1 MFIKDIKHMLPLD
14 ILQMVEDNKYQLS
27 GDAELM
33 MRLCTVAKKAY
44 VKVYNDS
51 IANKDELAL
60 VIYSLSNLK
69 YLISHKR
76 NHSNDFIDRTFV
88 KYWEDIH
95 LLARYIKFPLT
106 KTEADYNSCMF
117 NLDILRMKV
126 DILKKKEAAKSDFLR
141 PVKTKCKEIWS
152 LWSGKT
158 IKHSK
163 KSKRK

>member
-1 MFIKDIKHMLPLD
+1 MFIKDIKHSAPLD

-33 MRLCTVAKKAY
+33 TRLCTIAKKAY
-44 VKVYNDS
+44 VKVYKES
-51 IANKDELAL
+51 IANKDELSL
-60 VIYSLSNLK
+60 IVYSLSNLK

-76 NHSNDFIDRTFV
+76 NCSNDSVDRTFI

-95 LLARYIKFPLT
+95 LLAKYIKFPLT
-106 KTEADYNSCMF
+106 KTEAEYNSCVF
-117 NLDILRMKV
+117 DLDILRMKV

-152 LWSGKT
+152 LWTGKT
-158 IKHSK
+158 IKRSK